1 MAEISRL
8 ENQLSL
14 LTEQLTQLNT
24 TTKEQFKQAKL
35 GGNYN
40 PFSSAYAAPAYSTSM
55 GLDGNEGAFRLDK
68 ARGRFNPF
76 SHNRLDGYGESRLL
90 YVSPQDRI
98 RSDTNEVSEMG
109 RKASGLGEALSGLKG
124 MTMGSAAGQVV
135 GAGIA
140 AKLGGGM
147 GAALSTLLV
156 GGGMF
161 AGGAVGA
168 AAGAGAFKALAG
180 TNQRIAANTVH
191 KYMMENSFRFMNP
204 NQSAGT
210 TNPLGAG
217 FGYKDSRELSR
228 NIALMTDD
236 TNLNVKTLM
245 DLTKNFTE
253 GDMMKGVNSTKDFTK
268 RFKDLTETAKT
279 MAYLLNDSI
288 EDAGKF
294 MSDMQLRGFDV
305 SKLAK
310 ETAKM
315 KNLSQF
321 LGKDVG
327 EVAQNTANYASNI
340 TAGTNMDYTNAFSN
354 QTFSAELMTK
364 IQDKF
369 LKEGDKSFQPGYNII
384 KNMNGPEEAASVL
397 GKVLTSS
404 LIQEDSLMNVA
415 MMASADYD
423 LETDSFKTNSRK
435 MEQFADMD
443 LSPNEALVYG
453 QKQIYNEYVNK
464 MRTIDPDFEASQ
476 DLVMNKFFS
485 NKQKLAGSMA
495 GEDML
500 TGMKETINMVRKEA
514 PDGLKGMTDSDILQ
528 SSTFNYDETTADLVA
543 AAIKASEDGFAEGS
557 RNRGLTALYTAEQKG
572 KNTGFFGKIK
582 QIGAGFGNAVAE
594 VGMNLTSPIQDVADA
609 AIKHGSDF
617 LFGNKDF
624 NYQNEFG
631 MDKEFAQKYFG
642 DSGGYV
648 DPSKIGKDFY
658 EEFEKG
664 LKDAQKK
671 GTVVSTLLLNE
682 VSARAKVAVKESSA
696 EGILSGE
703 DYRVKRWTSKE
714 DLGEY
719 AKQHYDVIQ
728 QAAIDN
734 QISDQM
740 LAYVGQT
747 KNMNQSQLKTV
758 APELKRLLEAYGGNE
773 TLAIAASEGGQE
785 ALDNAL
791 MSAANISKEDLQKMR
806 ESKDFT
812 AFNTNAAVAEFS
824 KGYAKQM
831 EKTAGTTAMAWQGSA
846 STMQSKSQSAAV
858 EEKKSEPRD
867 LLMGAIDLVKAGL
880 PRASGE
886 SILNARMEAAG
897 IEITPE
903 MSQSEKEKLLFL
915 KESAYE
921 DNMKNLESYTET
933 GSNKKFLELSE
944 EEREKTINTYLSK
957 IAGKDKL
964 SKTEQATSA
973 SIKKNY
979 DNIVKGNTINGFSFG
994 LSGVHISEMDGAEAS
1009 AKYNENNSSTI
1020 EELQKEAKI
1029 MDENTYNQ
1037 SKLAHERA
1045 KGFVGSLKFEGKNAD
1060 ESAAAKEKFMDALYA
1075 GDSAQLE
1082 RLAKEYGV
1090 SESWTMTG
1098 MRDLVGAKIDG
1109 TDTLA
1114 LSVDPEAEKGA
1125 RTKDANA
1132 FANRVRY
1139 DYEGTKS
1146 VLKLLGWEDEDIDKV
1161 SISDEKFD
1169 KTSFEAIEM
1178 NRQDMIDKSV
1188 ASVAALG
1195 DAELTTLINSG
1206 LFSNAEIAAL
1216 TIENGDGNNPFK
1228 VNGDGTYSF
1237 SGNNREGAARQLLQF
1252 ASEEYDPGFDNNEQ
1266 KSKEDGAKTDLNKA
1280 SSDML
1285 TSVEQAIGVMVEGT
1299 KIWTKGTREIAK
1311 EMGIDIPTATSSAS
1325 GATSN
1330 LSLGGGGNR
1339 SI

>member
-1 MAEISRL
+1 MAEMSRL

-40 PFSSAYAAPAYSTSM
+40 PFSSAYAAPAYSNSM
-55 GLDGNEGAFRLDK
+55 GLDGNEGSFRLDK

-76 SHNRLDGYGESRLL
+76 GHNRLDGGTESRLL

-109 RKASGLGEALSGLKG
+109 RKASGLGEAVSGLKG
-124 MTMGSAAGQVV
+124 MTLGSTAGQVV

-140 AKLGGGM
+140 AKLGGGT
-147 GAALSTLLV
+147 GAALSTLLA

-161 AGGAVGA
+161 VGGAVGA
-168 AAGAGAFKALAG
+168 AVGGSAFKALSG
-180 TNQRIAANTVH
+180 TNQRIAANTLH

-204 NQSAGT
+204 NQSEGT
-210 TNPLGAG
+210 TNPMGAG

-228 NIALMTDD
+228 SIALMTDD

-294 MSDMQLRGFDV
+294 MSDMQLRGFDA

-310 ETAKM
+310 ETAKV

-354 QTFSAELMTK
+354 QTFSAELMAK
-364 IQDKF
+364 IQDRY
-369 LKEGDKSFQPGYNII
+369 LKEGDQSFQPGYNII

-435 MEQFADMD
+435 MDRFAEMN
-443 LSPNEALVYG
+443 LAPNEALAYA

-464 MRTIDPDFEASQ
+464 MRTIDPGFEASQ

-485 NKQKLAGSMA
+485 NKQKLAGSMT

-572 KNTGFFGKIK
+572 KNTGFLGKIK

-594 VGMNLTSPIQDVADA
+594 VGMNFTAPIQDAVDQAV
-609 AIKHGSDF
+609 KHGSDF

-631 MDKEFAQKYFG
+631 IDKDTAKNIFG
-642 DSGGYV
+642 DENGFI
-648 DPSKIGKDFY
+648 DPSKIGEDFY
-658 EEFEKG
+658 EEFKEG
-664 LKDAQKK
+664 LMRAQRDGK
-671 GTVVSTLLLNE
+671 VVSTLLLNE
-682 VSARAKVAVKESSA
+682 VTAMAGSVVKSASA
-696 EGILSGE
+696 SEILSGE

-714 DLGEY
+714 GLGEY
-719 AKQHYDVIQ
+719 ATEHYDAIQ
-728 QAAIDN
+728 KAAVEN

-740 LAYVGQT
+740 LAYIGKT
-747 KNMNQSQLKTV
+747 KNMNQGQLEAA
-758 APELKRLLEAYGGNE
+758 APELKRLMEAYGGNE
-773 TLAIAASEGGQE
+773 TLALAAYERGQE
-785 ALDNAL
+785 ALDKSL
-791 MSAANISKEDLQKMR
+791 SEVVGDDLIKAR

-812 AFNTNAAVAEFS
+812 DFNKNTDVSQFSKDLAKEMEERAGTPTSEWKGESSISQSKNQSAIVAEN
-824 KGYAKQM
+824 KNAN
-831 EKTAGTTAMAWQGSA
+831 
-846 STMQSKSQSAAV
+846 
-858 EEKKSEPRD
+858 RD
-867 LLMGAIDLVKAGL
+867 LLMGAIDLTNAGL
-880 PRASGE
+880 PKASGE
-886 SILNARMEAAG
+886 TILNARMKSLG
-897 IEITPE
+897 IEVTPG
-903 MSQSEKEKLLFL
+903 MTASEKERALFL
-915 KESAYE
+915 KESGYE
-921 DNMKNLESYTET
+921 DNIKYLESYTKT

-944 EEREKTINTYLSK
+944 EEREKTINAYLSK
-957 IAGKDKL
+957 MAGKDKL
-964 SKTEQATSA
+964 SKDEQSTVDSL
-973 SIKKNY
+973 KRNY
-979 DNIVKGNTINGFSFG
+979 DAIIKGSTVSGNSFG
-994 LSGVHISEMDGAEAS
+994 LSGLHLSEM
-1009 AKYNENNSSTI
+1009 NEVAALSEYATNSNSKT
-1020 EELQKEAKI
+1020 EKQLMEDAKI
-1029 MDENTYNQ
+1029 LDDNTYNQ

-1045 KGFVGSLKFEGKNAD
+1045 KEFVGALKFEGKDAD
-1060 ESAAAKEKFMDALYA
+1060 ESADAKKKIIDALYA
-1075 GDSAQLE
+1075 GDSGKLE
-1082 RLAKEYGV
+1082 TLAKEYGI
-1090 SESWTMTG
+1090 SDSWYMVG

-1109 TDTLA
+1109 TDIRA

-1125 RTKDANA
+1125 RIREASGL
-1132 FANRVRY
+1132 ANRVRY
-1139 DYEGTKS
+1139 DYEGVKAALS
-1146 VLKLLGWEDEDIDKV
+1146 HLGWKDEDIAKI
-1161 SISDEKFD
+1161 SISDEKF
-1169 KTSFEAIEM
+1169 KTTTFAAKEA
-1178 NRQDMIDKSV
+1178 NRQAMIDIG
-1188 ASVAALG
+1188 AAGVAALD
-1195 DAELTTLINSG
+1195 DAELTALMNSG
-1206 LFSNAEIAAL
+1206 LFDDSEIASL
-1216 TIENGDGNNPFK
+1216 TKEDGTNPFK
-1228 VNGDGTYSF
+1228 VNKDGTFSF
-1237 SGNNREGAARQLLQF
+1237 SGTEADRTTAARDLLLL
-1252 ASEEYDPGFDNNEQ
+1252 ASSEEYDPGFENTKQAAE
-1266 KSKEDGAKTDLNKA
+1266 KETGDKLVDAA
-1280 SSDML
+1280 SSL
-1285 TSVEQAIGVMVEGT
+1285 YSSVDIAAGFITDTYKLIDQRIAAAAAANGVAVPSAKAGGAGT
-1299 KIWTKGTREIAK
+1299 
-1311 EMGIDIPTATSSAS
+1311 
-1325 GATSN
+1325 TSN
-1330 LSLGGGGNR
+1330 MEYGSGNQR
-1339 SI
+1339 R